1 MSDTRGGLSPDVINS
16 FTFFA
21 VRVERNRS
29 IDPPKSLNPSTDS
42 SLTARYELVVAAQRV
57 IWLPA

>member
-16 FTFFA
+16 FTIFA

-29 IDPPKSLNPSTDS
+29 IDPPKSLSPPTDS
-42 SLTARYELVVAAQRV
+42 SARYELVAAAQRV